1 MKEILV
7 LGGGASGLAAA
18 IAAAQTGGGR
28 VRVTLLEQ
36 NPAPGKKLL
45 ATGNGRCNFDNLASS
60 EPGRYFTTAPGALAG
75 LLAAI
80 DGVDLPAWWEGL
92 GLLHRTDEAGRLYP
106 YSNQAADL
114 TGLLLGWLEA
124 LGVSVQAGC
133 RVLELG
139 QKGRSYAVQSER
151 EGKRQLLTAQSVI
164 CALGGS
170 AGPQFGTGGF
180 GPALA
185 RRAGG
190 RVEPLYPCLTPLR
203 CGDAAVLKPLAGLRA
218 RGAVSLWEGSRLL
231 AREEGEIQFA
241 EYGLSGICVM
251 QLSGLLAPGRGPQ
264 DPAVSVDLFPQWEE
278 EALACFLAA
287 RGGGKPALPFWQG
300 MLDCRLGD
308 ALWKAA
314 GLSGRLSAQLNPED
328 WRRLAHTCKA
338 WRFGGLSL
346 CGWKQA
352 QTTGGGLSLE
362 ELEPDF
368 QFRGCPGL
376 YFVGETLDCAGSCGG
391 FNLHWAFGSGLVAGR
406 SAARHR

>member
-1 MKEILV
+1 MIREILV
-7 LGGGASGLAAA
+7 LGGGASGMAAA
-18 IAAAQTGGGR
+18 IAAAQTAGKGTH
-28 VRVTLLEQ
+28 VTLAEQ

-60 EPGRYFTTAPGALAG
+60 EAARYFTAAPGPLKE

-80 DGVDLPAWWEGL
+80 DAAGLPAWWEGL
-92 GLLHRTDEAGRLYP
+92 GLVFRADETGRLYP

-114 TGLLLGWLEA
+114 TGLLLRWLKV
-124 LGVSVQAGC
+124 LGVAVRSDC
-133 RVLELG
+133 RVMGLG
-139 QKGRSYAVQSER
+139 QKRGGYLVQVEEAGQRS
-151 EGKRQLLTAQSVI
+151 LLAADKVI

-180 GPALA
+180 GPAVA

-203 CGDAAVLKPLAGLRA
+203 CRETELLKTLAGLRV
-218 RGAVSLWEGSRLL
+218 RGKASLWDGGRLL
-231 AREEGEIQFA
+231 ACEEGEVQFA
-241 EYGLSGICVM
+241 DYGLSGICVM

-264 DPAVSVDLFPQWEE
+264 EPAVTVDLFPVWT
-278 EALACFLAA
+278 EADLAA
-287 RGGGKPALPFWQG
+287 LLEQRAKRLAAFPGCWQG
-300 MLDCRLGD
+300 MLDRRLGD
-308 ALWKAA
+308 ALWAAA
-314 GLSGRLSAQLNPED
+314 GLSGRKPAQLGPED

-338 WRFGGLSL
+338 WCFSGLSL

-362 ELEPDF
+362 EVEPDF
-368 QFRGCPGL
+368 QFKGCPGL

-406 SAARHR
+406 SAAR

>member
-60 EPGRYFTTAPGALAG
+60 EPGRYFTAAPGALAG

-80 DGVDLPAWWEGL
+80 DGADLPAWWEGL

-139 QKGRSYAVQSER
+139 QKGRSYAVQAER
-151 EGKRQLLTAQSVI
+151 EGRRQLLTAQNVI

-190 RVEPLYPCLTPLR
+190 KVEPLYPCLTPLR

-278 EALACFLAA
+278 EALAGFLAA

-300 MLDCRLGD
+300 MLDRRLGD

-314 GLSGRLSAQLNPED
+314 GLSGRLSAQLDPED

-391 FNLHWAFGSGLVAGR
+391 FNLHWAFGSGVVAGR

>member
-60 EPGRYFTTAPGALAG
+60 EPGRYFTAAPGALAG

-80 DGVDLPAWWEGL
+80 DGAGLPAWWEGL

-124 LGVSVQAGC
+124 LGVSVQTGC

-139 QKGRSYAVQSER
+139 QKGRSYAVQAER
-151 EGKRQLLTAQSVI
+151 EGRRQLLTAQNVI

-170 AGPQFGTGGF
+170 AAPQFGTGGF

-190 RVEPLYPCLTPLR
+190 KVEPLYPCLTPLR

-278 EALACFLAA
+278 EALAGFLAA

-300 MLDCRLGD
+300 MLDRRLGD

-314 GLSGRLSAQLNPED
+314 GLSGRLPAQLAPED

>member
-60 EPGRYFTTAPGALAG
+60 EPGRYFTAAPGALAG

-80 DGVDLPAWWEGL
+80 DGADLPAWWEGL
-92 GLLHRTDEAGRLYP
+92 GLLRRADEAGRLYP

-139 QKGRSYAVQSER
+139 QKGRSYAVQAER
-151 EGKRQLLTAQSVI
+151 EGRRQLLTAQNVI

-190 RVEPLYPCLTPLR
+190 KVEPLYPCLTPLR

-278 EALACFLAA
+278 EALAGFLAA

-300 MLDCRLGD
+300 MLDRRLGD

-362 ELEPDF
+362 ELGPDF

-391 FNLHWAFGSGLVAGR
+391 FNLHWAFGSGVVAGR

>member
-60 EPGRYFTTAPGALAG
+60 EPGRYFTAAPGALAG

-80 DGVDLPAWWEGL
+80 DGAGLPAWWEGL
-92 GLLHRTDEAGRLYP
+92 GLLRRADEAGRLYP

-139 QKGRSYAVQSER
+139 QKGRSYAVQVER
-151 EGKRQLLTAQSVI
+151 EGRRQLLTAQNVI

-190 RVEPLYPCLTPLR
+190 RVEPLYPCLAPLR

-278 EALACFLAA
+278 EALAGFLAA

-300 MLDCRLGD
+300 MLDRRLGD

-314 GLSGRLSAQLNPED
+314 GLSGRLPAQLAPED

-391 FNLHWAFGSGLVAGR
+391 FNLHWAFGSGVVAGR

>member
-60 EPGRYFTTAPGALAG
+60 EPGRYFTAAPGALAG

-80 DGVDLPAWWEGL
+80 DGADLPAWWEGL

-139 QKGRSYAVQSER
+139 QKGRSYAVQAER
-151 EGKRQLLTAQSVI
+151 EGRRQLLTAQNVI

-190 RVEPLYPCLTPLR
+190 KVEPLYPCLTPLR

-278 EALACFLAA
+278 EALAGFLAA

-300 MLDCRLGD
+300 MLDRRLGD

>member
-60 EPGRYFTTAPGALAG
+60 EPGRDFTAAPGALAG

-80 DGVDLPAWWEGL
+80 DGADLPAWWEGL

-139 QKGRSYAVQSER
+139 QKGRSYAVQAER
-151 EGKRQLLTAQSVI
+151 EGKRQLLTAQNVI

-190 RVEPLYPCLTPLR
+190 KEEPLYPCLTPLR

-278 EALACFLAA
+278 EALAGFLAA

-300 MLDCRLGD
+300 MLDRRLGD

-314 GLSGRLSAQLNPED
+314 GLSGRLPAQLAPED

>member
-60 EPGRYFTTAPGALAG
+60 EPGRYFTAAPGALVG

-80 DGVDLPAWWEGL
+80 DGADLPAWWEGL
-92 GLLHRTDEAGRLYP
+92 GLLHRADEAGRLYP

-124 LGVSVQAGC
+124 LGVSVQTGC

-139 QKGRSYAVQSER
+139 RKGRSYAVQAEQ
-151 EGKRQLLTAQSVI
+151 EGRRQLLTTQNVI

-190 RVEPLYPCLTPLR
+190 KVEPLYPCLTPLR

-278 EALACFLAA
+278 EALAGFLAA

-300 MLDCRLGD
+300 MLDRRLGD

-314 GLSGRLSAQLNPED
+314 GLSGRLPAQLVPED

-391 FNLHWAFGSGLVAGR
+391 FNLHWAFGSGVVAGR

>member
-28 VRVTLLEQ
+28 GRVTLLEQ

-60 EPGRYFTTAPGALAG
+60 EPGRYFTAAPGALAG

-80 DGVDLPAWWEGL
+80 DGAGLPAWWEGL
-92 GLLHRTDEAGRLYP
+92 GLLHRADEAGRLYP

-139 QKGRSYAVQSER
+139 QKGRSYTVQAER
-151 EGKRQLLTAQSVI
+151 KGRRQLLTAQNVI

-190 RVEPLYPCLTPLR
+190 KVEPLYPCLTPLR

-278 EALACFLAA
+278 EALAGFLAA

-300 MLDCRLGD
+300 MLDRRLGD

-314 GLSGRLSAQLNPED
+314 GLSGRLPAQLASGD

-391 FNLHWAFGSGLVAGR
+391 FNLHWAFGSGVVAGR

>member
-60 EPGRYFTTAPGALAG
+60 EPGRYFTAAPGALAG

-80 DGVDLPAWWEGL
+80 DGADLPAWWEGL
-92 GLLHRTDEAGRLYP
+92 GLLHRADEAGRLYP

-124 LGVSVQAGC
+124 LGVSVQTGC

-139 QKGRSYAVQSER
+139 QKGRSYAVQAER

-170 AGPQFGTGGF
+170 AAPQFGTGGF

-190 RVEPLYPCLTPLR
+190 RVEPLYPCLAPLR

-264 DPAVSVDLFPQWEE
+264 DPAVSVDLFPQREE
-278 EALACFLAA
+278 EALAGFLAA

-300 MLDCRLGD
+300 MLDRRLGD

-314 GLSGRLSAQLNPED
+314 GLSGRLPAQLVPGD

-391 FNLHWAFGSGLVAGR
+391 FNLHWAFGSGVVAGR

>member
-45 ATGNGRCNFDNLASS
+45 VTGNGRCNFDNLASS
-60 EPGRYFTTAPGALAG
+60 EPGRYFAAAPGALAG

-80 DGVDLPAWWEGL
+80 DGADLPAWWEGL
-92 GLLHRTDEAGRLYP
+92 GLLHRADEAGRLYP

-124 LGVSVQAGC
+124 LGVSVQTGC

-139 QKGRSYAVQSER
+139 QKGRSYAVQVER
-151 EGKRQLLTAQSVI
+151 EGKRQLLTAQNVI

-170 AGPQFGTGGF
+170 AAPQFGTGGF

-190 RVEPLYPCLTPLR
+190 KVEPLYPCLTPLR

-278 EALACFLAA
+278 EALAGFLAA
-287 RGGGKPALPFWQG
+287 RGGGKSALPFWQG
-300 MLDCRLGD
+300 MLDRRLGD

-338 WRFGGLSL
+338 WRFGGLRL
-346 CGWKQA
+346 CGWEQA
-352 QTTGGGLSLE
+352 PTHRGGLSPE
-362 ELEPDF
+362 ELGPGF
-368 QFRGCPGL
+368 PFPGFPGL
-376 YFVGETLDCAGSCGG
+376 FFWGETLDCAGSCGG

-406 SAARHR
+406 SAARRR

>member
-60 EPGRYFTTAPGALAG
+60 EPGRYFTAAPGALAG

-80 DGVDLPAWWEGL
+80 DGADLPAWWEGL
-92 GLLHRTDEAGRLYP
+92 GLLHRADEAGRLYP

-139 QKGRSYAVQSER
+139 QKGRSYAVQAER
-151 EGKRQLLTAQSVI
+151 EGRRQLLTAQNVI

-190 RVEPLYPCLTPLR
+190 KVEPLYPCLTPLR

-278 EALACFLAA
+278 EALAGFLAA

-300 MLDCRLGD
+300 MLDRRLGD

>member
-60 EPGRYFTTAPGALAG
+60 EPGRYFTAAPGALAG

-80 DGVDLPAWWEGL
+80 DGADLPAWWEGL

-139 QKGRSYAVQSER
+139 QKGRSYAVQAER
-151 EGKRQLLTAQSVI
+151 EGRRQLLTAQNVI

-190 RVEPLYPCLTPLR
+190 KVEPLYPCLTPLR

-264 DPAVSVDLFPQWEE
+264 DPAVSVDLFPPWEE
-278 EALACFLAA
+278 EALAGFLAA

-300 MLDCRLGD
+300 MLDRRLGD